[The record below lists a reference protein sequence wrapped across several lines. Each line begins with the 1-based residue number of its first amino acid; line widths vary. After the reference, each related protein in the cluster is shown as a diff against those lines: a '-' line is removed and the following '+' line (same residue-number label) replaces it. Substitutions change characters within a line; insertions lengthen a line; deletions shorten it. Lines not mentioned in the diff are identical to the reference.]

1 MKAVVLKERKGYNDL
16 TTSDVPDPRVGVH
29 DVLVRV
35 KYAGINYAD
44 ILATQGLYSWQ
55 GEIPHILGLDGSG
68 VVEKVGR
75 KVTKYKVGD
84 RVIIGG
90 KTGTYAELTSRH
102 ENSLWRIPKG
112 ISFEEATSLPA
123 NWFTAWLAIFELARC
138 RKGEVAL
145 IQSAAG
151 GVGTAA
157 CQLARS
163 LGMKVYG
170 TASTPAKKAY
180 LRKLGVIPLNYE
192 DFDKKIQPDFILESV
207 GGDVH
212 RRSLKSLAPLGKL
225 VSIGMSSIKVQKWN
239 PFSWLKAWMDL
250 PRVKRSDLN
259 IPGYGYMSLHVGYL
273 FEEHRE
279 KIEPA
284 WERMGKYMVKNKLR
298 PKIHKESIYPMSKV
312 SEAFELIDNRKN
324 IGKVLLDPTR

>member
-1 MKAVVLKERKGYNDL
+1 MKAVVLKERTGYKNL
-16 TTSDVPDPRVGVH
+16 TVSDVPDPRIGAH

-35 KYAGINYAD
+35 RYAGVNYAD
-44 ILATQGLYSWQ
+44 ILSAQGLYSWQ

-75 KVTKYKVGD
+75 KVTKHKVGD
-84 RVIIGG
+84 RVVIGG

-102 ENSLWRIPKG
+102 EDSLWRIPKG

-123 NWFTAWLAIFELARC
+123 NWFTAWLALFELARC

-170 TASTPAKKAY
+170 TTSTDAKKRY
-180 LRKLGVIPLNYE
+180 LRKLGVIPLNYG
-192 DFDKKIQPDFILESV
+192 DFDKKVQPDFILESV

-212 RRSLKSLAPLGKL
+212 RRSLKSLAPLGKV
-225 VSIGMSSIKVQKWN
+225 VSIGMTPS
-239 PFSWLKAWMDL
+239 F
-250 PRVKRSDLN
+250 R
-259 IPGYGYMSLHVGYL
+259 
-273 FEEHRE
+273 
-279 KIEPA
+279 KIT
-284 WERMGKYMVKNKLR
+284 GN
-298 PKIHKESIYPMSKV
+298 ESIRH
-312 SEAFELIDNRKN
+312 DQH
-324 IGKVLLDPTR
+324 